1 MTQHKPGGWKR
12 FVLRVEFIPYVVF
25 TVIGASVLYVL
36 GGIGLG
42 LVRHGSLLPPP
53 TKLERFTCGG
63 PTGNFELLYQSG
75 VERVEIRSTS
85 GKLEGSISQN
95 QFDWNGFGTDRNVLG
110 FAPPA
115 ELVFEDS
122 TSLRLSGPDLK
133 SVACARSPAPAA
145 VQPAKPAP

>member
-1 MTQHKPGGWKR
+1 MTQQNTGGWKR

-25 TVIGASVLYVL
+25 TVIGAAVLYFV

-42 LVRHGSLLPPP
+42 LMRHGTLLPPP

-63 PTGNFELLYQSG
+63 PTGNFELLYQNG
-75 VERVEIRSTS
+75 VERVEIKSAG
-85 GKLEGSISQN
+85 GKLEGTLSQN
-95 QFDWNGFGTDRNVLG
+95 QFDWNGFGNDRNVLG

-122 TSLRLSGPDLK
+122 TTLRISGPDLK
-133 SVACARSPAPAA
+133 SVACARSPAPTGAPAA
-145 VQPAKPAP
+145 PPK